1 MRFGLVFVPGYVT
14 CGELVSCQRIMYLM
28 NCFPPSFS
36 SMMRVVVWH
45 CVPAAVVHGLWCRH
59 CDQGVETFS
68 KVAKSSSCGGTM
80 WCKVVGGMTFSSLP
94 LIQMMHAVSSA
105 YQI

>member
-1 MRFGLVFVPGYVT
+1 ME
-14 CGELVSCQRIMYLM
+14 GEVVSCQRIMYLM

-36 SMMRVVVWH
+36 NMMCAVVWH

-59 CDQGVETFS
+59 CDQGVETLVKLRS
-68 KVAKSSSCGGTM
+68 HLHVVGPCGANL
-80 WCKVVGGMTFSSLP
+80 VGGMTFSSS
-94 LIQMMHAVSSA
+94 LIQMMHAVSTA

>member
-1 MRFGLVFVPGYVT
+1 MLRVE
-14 CGELVSCQRIMYLM
+14 GELVSCQRIMYLM

-36 SMMRVVVWH
+36 NMMCAVVWH

-59 CDQGVETFS
+59 CDQGVETLVKLRS
-68 KVAKSSSCGGTM
+68 HPHVDH
-80 WCKVVGGMTFSSLP
+80 VVP